1 MDTIDL
7 SRLTRDKYAY
17 LIERWKSTA
26 KTPYKGGSSHEENL
40 HFDAGTEND
49 LIVEFHLFPRDKT
62 LEFVLWGTEAG
73 RRVDWSIPIG
83 EVPSDPSMA
92 YARFVLRAAE
102 RDALGFARRHK
113 GLFMQEW
120 EHFVDLFP
128 DLKR

>member
-1 MDTIDL
+1 MSTIDL
-7 SRLTRDKYAY
+7 SRLTPDDYPK
-17 LIERWKSTA
+17 LIELWKSTA
-26 KTPYKGGSSHEENL
+26 KTPYKGGGSHEENL
-40 HFDAGTEND
+40 RLDASTES
-49 LIVEFHLFPRDKT
+49 LIVEFHLFPRTKT
-62 LEFVLWGTEAG
+62 LEFALWGIEAG
-73 RRVDWSIPIG
+73 RRVEWSLPMN